1 MGGGRWGRHCPKGRG
16 DAGGAIAP
24 VASAAVRFGSGWTR
38 GVGRGAGRRSG
49 RTMEERE
56 RRGRGGRGRGR
67 GWAAL
72 GALLQGLNA
81 VGAGVG
87 GGGVFGGRAAPIPGR
102 RLGAVQ
108 RSWIHDR
115 LLNDG
120 LEVEP
125 PFEEILLGAP
135 GGMPGEVA
143 PTPGSFARS
152 PVAEDRPPPQLPD
165 PGLINWASPE
175 TGASDFQF
183 PLLNETAPW
192 LAGAIEVALALRQS
206 VWPILIDRDYWERAN
221 ITWDGDDG
229 VTFGGQIWASI
240 FSAALFN
247 ISLWPTTGDGFMGF
261 GLRIPYLTLGGGG
274 RSYDFINGGVV
285 TARPFYLTFLGALFG
300 PLIGG
305 SANVS
310 PVGVRLFRSFGW
322 DQLGVQAPEYTPPL
336 VPLGWLGGSVVRI
349 DVLGGSFLAAL
360 ESALGSLA

>member
-1 MGGGRWGRHCPKGRG
+1 
-16 DAGGAIAP
+16 
-24 VASAAVRFGSGWTR
+24 
-38 GVGRGAGRRSG
+38 
-49 RTMEERE
+49 MEERE
-56 RRGRGGRGRGR
+56 RRGRGGGGRGR

-72 GALLQGLNA
+72 GAILLGLNA

-87 GGGVFGGRAAPIPGR
+87 REGVFGGRAAPIPGR

-108 RSWIHDR
+108 RSRHDR

-120 LEVEP
+120 REVEP

-135 GGMPGEVA
+135 GDMPGEVA
-143 PTPGSFARS
+143 PTPGSFTRS
-152 PVAEDRPPPQLPD
+152 PVDEDRPPPQLPD

-175 TGASDFQF
+175 TGATSDFQF

-206 VWPILIDRDYWERAN
+206 VWPILVDRDYWERAN

-229 VTFGGQIWASI
+229 VTLGGQIWASI
-240 FSAALFN
+240 FSLALFN

-261 GLRIPYLTLGGGG
+261 GLRVPYLTLGGGG
-274 RSYDFINGGVV
+274 RTYDFINGGVV

-305 SANVS
+305 SANFS
-310 PVGVRLFRSFGW
+310 PVGVRLFRDFGW